1 MSLRSCEQLNLLFSA
16 MVNDSNIVKS
26 FQLGNNNCG
35 YYLNYGVA
43 PFFESEITKVLNES
57 PCYSVSVDE
66 SLSKIF
72 QLEQMDL
79 NVKFRDDELGV
90 AKVIIIL
97 PFFFGMW
104 NAGNIENEIYAALKP
119 VSEEKLIQ
127 LSMGGSNSNGKVFD
141 LLKRHREE
149 AERSPFLNLGSSLL
163 HIVHGAFQTRNK
175 ATDSEIIKAMWKIL
189 DNSLAQ
195 RELFVRA
202 GEANFFPMT

>member
-1 MSLRSCEQLNLLFSA
+1 
-16 MVNDSNIVKS
+16 
-26 FQLGNNNCG
+26 
-35 YYLNYGVA
+35 
-43 PFFESEITKVLNES
+43 
-57 PCYSVSVDE
+57 
-66 SLSKIF
+66 
-72 QLEQMDL
+72 
-79 NVKFRDDELGV
+79 
-90 AKVIIIL
+90 
-97 PFFFGMW
+97 MW
-104 NAGNIENEIYAALKP
+104 NAENIENEIYAALKP

-141 LLKRHREE
+141 LLKRYREE

>member
-16 MVNDSNIVKS
+16 MFNDSNIVKS

-35 YYLNYGVA
+35 YYVNYVVA
-43 PFFESEITKVLNES
+43 PFFESKITQVHNES

-97 PFFFGMW
+97 PFFFW
-104 NAGNIENEIYAALKP
+104 NVEC
-119 VSEEKLIQ
+119 
-127 LSMGGSNSNGKVFD
+127 GK
-141 LLKRHREE
+141 H
-149 AERSPFLNLGSSLL
+149 
-163 HIVHGAFQTRNK
+163 
-175 ATDSEIIKAMWKIL
+175 
-189 DNSLAQ
+189 
-195 RELFVRA
+195 
-202 GEANFFPMT
+202 